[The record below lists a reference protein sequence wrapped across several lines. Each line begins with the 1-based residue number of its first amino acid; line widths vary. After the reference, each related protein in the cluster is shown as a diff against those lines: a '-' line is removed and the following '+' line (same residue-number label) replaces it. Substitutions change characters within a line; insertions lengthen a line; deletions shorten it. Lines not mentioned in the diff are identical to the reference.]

1 MFELTGRQIDTEKND
16 ELAAID
22 QGTAERSDCT
32 QLL

>member
-1 MFELTGRQIDTEKND
+1 MFELTGRQIGIEKSD
-16 ELAAID
+16 KLAAID